1 MTLTDSEMDYIMGI
15 LGREPNEL
23 EEGMLDI
30 MFSEHCSYKS
40 SRPIL
45 GLFPTEGE
53 NIIIGPGDDAGMV
66 AITDKLALAVGI
78 ESHNHPSA
86 IEPYGGAGTGIGGI
100 LRDIISMG
108 AMPIALLDSLRF
120 GPLEDQKSRYLF
132 EHVVKGISDY
142 GNRVGVPTVGGEV
155 EFDESFRTNPLV
167 NVMCAGLVEKDKIV
181 RGIAPNV
188 GDVFLLM
195 GGMTGRDGI
204 HGVTFASEELTSDSE
219 IEDRPAVQVGDPFT
233 KKKVLEAS
241 LEILEKIDVAGVKD
255 LGGGG
260 LTCCIS
266 EIVDKCGNG
275 AVVDLNSIPLREEG
289 MTPYE
294 IMLSESQERMVFSI
308 NPKYVEKAFA
318 ICDKYE
324 IPRAIVGQVTDTK
337 LMVIEDSSIED
348 NNNNKIAEDN
358 IEDNN
363 NKEIAEG
370 NIEDNNLIVNNNIKE
385 TYGKP
390 IASMPT
396 VLLADPPSLN
406 RETRKPKKDER
417 YIQVENPSIDESI
430 LKILSSPNIA
440 TKKWVYKQYDHEVQ
454 VRTIVKPGDDASVL
468 KVDDEKAVVLSCDC
482 NSIHTK
488 LSPYDGGAGSVA
500 EAIRNV
506 VSMGGEPYAVV
517 DCLNFGNPENP
528 EILWQF
534 KQCVQ
539 GMADLAEKF
548 NTPVISGNVSFYN
561 ETEGIKINP
570 SPTVGVVGVAD
581 LNNIRT
587 MHFRNKGDKIIIIGG
602 TFDEIDGSEY
612 HRAVHGIEQGEAPKI
627 RINNEIASAKA
638 VLKLLNEDP
647 GEFKGKENNITAI
660 HDCSAGGIAIALS
673 EMALSGNLGGEIDL
687 AKIPINKNNDNHEIS
702 DNNILFSES
711 HGRYILTVK
720 AEALNDV
727 LATVSALNVQCACI
741 GEVKGNTLK
750 LSNDIEIAV
759 EDLKNAYNGVI
770 EKYMA

>member
-1 MTLTDSEMDYIMGI
+1 MTLTDSEMEYIRKK

-53 NIIIGPGDDAGMV
+53 KIIMGPGDDAGMV
-66 AITDKLALAVGI
+66 AITEKLALAVGI

-120 GPLEDQKSRYLF
+120 GPIEDQKSRYLF

-142 GNRVGVPTVGGEV
+142 GNRVGIPTVGGEV
-155 EFDESFRTNPLV
+155 EFDESFITNPLV

-181 RGIAPNV
+181 KGIAPNV

-204 HGVTFASEELTSDSE
+204 HGVTFASEELTSASE

-266 EIVDKCGNG
+266 ELVDKCGNG
-275 AVVDLNSIPLREEG
+275 AVVDLNSIPLREKG

-294 IMLSESQERMVFSI
+294 TMLSESQERMVFVI
-308 NPKYVEKAFA
+308 NPKYIDEAFA

-324 IPRAIVGQVTDTK
+324 LPRAIVGEVTDTK
-337 LMVIEDSSIED
+337 LMVVEDKNADEASDIVVD
-348 NNNNKIAEDN
+348 NNI
-358 IEDNN
+358 
-363 NKEIAEG
+363 G
-370 NIEDNNLIVNNNIKE
+370 E

-390 IASMPT
+390 IASMPA

-406 RETRKPKKDER
+406 REIRAPKRDEN
-417 YIQVENPSIDESI
+417 YIKVEDPAIDKSI

-454 VRTIVKPGDDASVL
+454 IRTVVKPGDDAAVL
-468 KVDDEKAVVLSCDC
+468 KVDGENAVVISCDC

-506 VSMGGEPYAVV
+506 VSMGAEPYAVV

-539 GMADLAEKF
+539 GMSDLAEKF
-548 NTPVISGNVSFYN
+548 KTPVISGNVSFYN

-570 SPTVGVVGVAD
+570 SPTVGVVGVANLD
-581 LNNIRT
+581 NVRT
-587 MHFRNKGDKIIIIGG
+587 MDFKNEGDKIVIIGK
-602 TFDEIDGSEY
+602 TYDEIDGSEY
-612 HRAVHGIEQGEAPKI
+612 HRAIHSLEQGEAPKI
-627 RINNEIASAKA
+627 RIDDEIASSKSI
-638 VLKLLNEDP
+638 LSLLASDS
-647 GEFKGKENNITAI
+647 GKFKGIENNITAI
-660 HDCSAGGIAIALS
+660 HDCSAGGVAIALS
-673 EMALSGNLGGEIDL
+673 EMAISSGIGAEVALNNVPCEERISLNNL
-687 AKIPINKNNDNHEIS
+687 
-702 DNNILFSES
+702 LFSES
-711 HGRYILTVK
+711 HGRYIITVK
-720 AEALNDV
+720 ADALDDV
-727 LATVSALNVQCACI
+727 LNNINVPCACI
-741 GEVKGNTLK
+741 GEVKGNNLK
-750 LSNDIEIAV
+750 LSDDIEIAV

-770 EKYMA
+770 EAFMP